1 MLGSDN
7 NISVLVLVCINWFA
21 GISELQG
28 LLYVAF
34 KGLDDTAYS
43 GAYHYARSGDL
54 VQGFSSCA
62 DLVQGFSSCT
72 DLVHGF
78 SSCTDL
84 VQGFSSCANL
94 VQGFS
99 SCADLEQGFSS
110 CTSHFP
116 PPPPT
121 PTSPPPT
128 AWGEKNVL
136 KLIVHLSNFSFNY

>member
-1 MLGSDN
+1 M
-7 NISVLVLVCINWFA
+7 
-21 GISELQG
+21 
-28 LLYVAF
+28 AF

-54 VQGFSSCA
+54 VQGFSSCT

-116 PPPPT
+116 PPPPH
-121 PTSPPPT
+121 PHPPQLEGKKCFEIDSPFF
-128 AWGEKNVL
+128 KFQFQLLVL
-136 KLIVHLSNFSFNY
+136 LMVYYTVLC